1 MHLLFYAILYY
12 SGLTHGFIIILEL
25 ASPHEYETADSIK
38 IIIPLFRNLHKTFDE
53 YLVIV

>member
-1 MHLLFYAILYY
+1 VHLLFYAILYY